1 MNLSLSEA
9 NTFGAVGGAASKPIE
24 PTKPHLVPIRFG
36 EFLCERKLITDEQLL
51 DALGDHWSNGGRLG
65 SAIARRGIL
74 SSAEV
79 ERAASAYHELEIIE
93 ID

>member
-1 MNLSLSEA
+1 MNL
-9 NTFGAVGGAASKPIE
+9 TKPIE

-51 DALGDHWSNGGRLG
+51 EALGDHWSNGGKLG
-65 SAIARRGIL
+65 RAIARRGIL
-74 SSAEV
+74 SEAEV
-79 ERAASAYHELEIIE
+79 ERAANAYHGLETVE